1 MSGPFTGQTGPV
13 TEPAP
18 PDLRPGICAALTDEL
33 VVRRAEVAAVDAR
46 LLTDLDRLIDFA
58 TDGGKMLRA
67 QFLCHGFRAGAAAAA
82 AAPHPVGEAVFRAAA
97 ALELIQACALLH
109 DDIIDRSDTR
119 RGRPSIHRAVAAA
132 YTADAL
138 PTRTART
145 IPAGAGPPAG
155 ADGNAGHL
163 GKSVALLLG
172 DFALAWADDLF
183 VAAAADL
190 DALDRALPLW
200 RAMRTEVLA
209 GQLLDLA
216 VTARPA
222 GDPADQEHD
231 ALQVNLFKTAAYT
244 VARPLQLGA
253 ALAGGSP
260 AVLSALGGYGRTVG
274 VAFQLRDDQLGVF
287 GDPATT
293 GKPAGGD
300 LLEGKRTVLLARTR
314 AALTGRPAE
323 LAELDAALA
332 AATPAT
338 VGRLTA
344 MISASG
350 APDQI
355 EVMIAELTTSG
366 LAALDPAVLDAG
378 SIEVLTALAD
388 RATARNS

>member
-1 MSGPFTGQTGPV
+1 M

-18 PDLRPGICAALTDEL
+18 PDLRPGICAALSDEL
-33 VVRRAEVAAVDAR
+33 AVRRAEVAAVDAR
-46 LLTDLDRLIDFA
+46 LLPDLDRLIDFA
-58 TDGGKMLRA
+58 TAGGKMLRA
-67 QFLCHGFRAGAAAAA
+67 QFLCHGFRAGAPG
-82 AAPHPVGEAVFRAAA
+82 APRPLGSAVFRAAA

-119 RGRPSIHRAVAAA
+119 RGRPSTHRAVAAA
-132 YTADAL
+132 YAADGADAGG
-138 PTRTART
+138 AD
-145 IPAGAGPPAG
+145 AGAA
-155 ADGNAGHL
+155 AHL
-163 GKSVALLLG
+163 GESVALLLG

-222 GDPADQEHD
+222 ADPAGQEHD

-253 ALAGGSP
+253 ALAGGSS
-260 AVLSALGGYGRTVG
+260 AVLAALGGYGRAVG

-314 AALTGRPAE
+314 AELTDRPAE
-323 LAELDAALA
+323 LAELDTALA

-338 VGRLTA
+338 VEQLTA
-344 MISASG
+344 RIAASG
-350 APDQI
+350 APGQI
-355 EVMIAELTTSG
+355 ETMIAELTTAG
-366 LAALDPAVLDAG
+366 LTALDPAVVDTG
-378 SIEVLTALAD
+378 TVEVLTALAD
-388 RATARNS
+388 RATARSS